1 MKGTQSKRERK
12 ESNEKLTSRAVENS
26 DLSTVKSTG
35 CGKLGISTRVFN
47 RLWKTVLIIYICL
60 KQALWKSL
68 WKLSGKAAKLSFKK
82 ERSNFLFLRRLYSSK
97 KLHFGKSHL
106 RFKWEEKWKDC
117 RLSDWLN
124 PPAGGGCS
132 YAEGAQGDSDAVS
145 LWIYARGG
153 VRFSNKLHHR
163 PLEQLS
169 RAVMHKP

>member
-106 RFKWEEKWKDC
+106 RFKWEEKWKDL

-124 PPAGGGCS
+124 RLRS
-132 YAEGAQGDSDAVS
+132 SRWMYFYH
-145 LWIYARGG
+145 INNARLGNQLK
-153 VRFSNKLHHR
+153 RAFSI
-163 PLEQLS
+163 
-169 RAVMHKP
+169 